1 MPQIPKLSDGR
12 KLGHL
17 DAPRYAL
24 GHGANRFD
32 SRAEGRRAQE
42 NPPSLTLAAPLPKSS
57 TVAPKADRRNV
68 ERVGRVLGDGSRR
81 GARTVRRLTVY
92 LGASLGQRLEL
103 YSATTGDQKS
113 DVVERAV
120 AAYLDT
126 LGA

>member
-1 MPQIPKLSDGR
+1 MPKPTLALRSPNTRTQIPNDV
-12 KLGHL
+12 
-17 DAPRYAL
+17 AEAL
-24 GHGANRFD
+24 VARLT
-32 SRAEGRRAQE
+32 AQE